1 VDRALAKARDDRFAD
16 IGAFVEGV
24 TGRPLET
31 LRGADGAAAA
41 GGAQPARAGVATDPL
56 AATNA
61 SQPGAPPPAAAAG
74 GTMPAVAAG
83 AIAPVIPASTTEKT
97 VRRSPVAAVVA
108 AALALIAIGGGAV
121 WYLGRQSA
129 PVPIARTPDPI
140 PPAQVD
146 KPPVKVVAADPDP
159 VPSPREAGTGAGTG
173 AGRGAEA
180 SKRGAAHADTTAVAP
195 AAAEEIA
202 QAEEALAQGNAADAI
217 RLAQHSL
224 YLGKSTRAF
233 AIIVKARCRQSDLGG
248 ARAALAQIAAG
259 QRAAV
264 LRDCAAHGMDL
275 R

>member
-1 VDRALAKARDDRFAD
+1 
-16 IGAFVEGV
+16 
-24 TGRPLET
+24 
-31 LRGADGAAAA
+31 
-41 GGAQPARAGVATDPL
+41 
-56 AATNA
+56 
-61 SQPGAPPPAAAAG
+61 
-74 GTMPAVAAG
+74 
-83 AIAPVIPASTTEKT
+83 
-97 VRRSPVAAVVA
+97 
-108 AALALIAIGGGAV
+108 
-121 WYLGRQSA
+121 
-129 PVPIARTPDPI
+129 
-140 PPAQVD
+140 
-146 KPPVKVVAADPDP
+146 VKVVAADPDP